1 MLKLRLCDCKDA
13 YILVKGTLSVTN
25 TAAADTDENNINIK
39 VILENWKLNNEQ
51 VDNAKDIDVVMPMY
65 NLLEYGNNYLKT
77 EGLSQYCR
85 DEPALDNTGV
95 MVYFTN

>member
-39 VILENWKLNNEQ
+39 VILEN
-51 VDNAKDIDVVMPMY
+51 
-65 NLLEYGNNYLKT
+65 
-77 EGLSQYCR
+77 
-85 DEPALDNTGV
+85 
-95 MVYFTN
+95 